1 MKISIEKIAKILDGK
16 VIGESSIIIEKIN
29 TIEDAKNGEI
39 SFIANPK
46 YEKHLFN
53 TKASCVLIS
62 NNFQLNDKIK
72 TNLNSI

>member
-1 MKISIEKIAKILDGK
+1 MKISIEKIAKLLDGK
-16 VIGESSIIIEKIN
+16 VIGESSVIIEKIN

-53 TKASCVLIS
+53 TKHLVFWLAIIFS
-62 NNFQLNDKIK
+62 
-72 TNLNSI
+72 